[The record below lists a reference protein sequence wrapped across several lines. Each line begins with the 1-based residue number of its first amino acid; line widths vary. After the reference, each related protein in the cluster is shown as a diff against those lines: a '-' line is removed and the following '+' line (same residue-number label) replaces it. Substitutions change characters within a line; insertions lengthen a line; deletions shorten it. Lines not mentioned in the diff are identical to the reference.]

1 MIISP
6 EYKEISNLDKKEQS
20 KRYKELDKKYLISK
34 FELNKYVKPMT
45 QKFKKN
51 IGSTNRTRV
60 SWKSFCDLWKI

>member
-1 MIISP
+1 MYKFFW
-6 EYKEISNLDKKEQS
+6 YKEISNLDKKEQS

-51 IGSTNRTRV
+51 IGSSNGTRI